1 MLIKHKYLGA
11 KKKNTTGFENS
22 LIKKNMCQ
30 FPDDVKDWIFLDL
43 YGKLLIDNYLHENRS
58 W

>member
-11 KKKNTTGFENS
+11 KKNTTGFENS

-43 YGKLLIDNYLHENRS
+43 YEKLLIDNYLHENRS